1 MGLRFARIFWRFA
14 VGPKASLSGHCPAEI
29 RVRSILSLSMML
41 GLPLRVHYGNL
52 GMTLPIARVLV
63 IDDSAF
69 MRRALSRRIE
79 LDARFKVVDTAS
91 DGQEGVEKAI
101 ALKPDV
107 ITLDVDMPVLNGIDA
122 LKAIVSKTKIPV
134 IMVSAQT
141 NEGARVTIEALEI
154 GAFDFI
160 PKSQGTEN
168 IHEKLNA
175 AVRAKRA
182 AATPRPARP
191 AAPVSP
197 SSPGKL
203 RIKPKMVLI
212 GSSTGGPAALSTVIS
227 QLPANLSVPVVIGQH
242 MPPHFTEALAKRLND
257 LTKPPVVEAV
267 HGEPLGRKVY
277 LAPGGMQTRVTSTE
291 IKVEKERGE
300 SLYKPSVDVLAESA
314 LQAFNGA
321 VLAVMLT
328 GMGNDGSA
336 QFAKLRQAGAFIIAQ
351 DQASSV
357 VWGMPR
363 AVVEQK
369 SADEVLPID
378 RVGKR
383 ITELLGI

>member
-1 MGLRFARIFWRFA
+1 
-14 VGPKASLSGHCPAEI
+14 
-29 RVRSILSLSMML
+29 
-41 GLPLRVHYGNL
+41 
-52 GMTLPIARVLV
+52 MTLPIARVLV

-79 LDARFKVVDTAS
+79 LDARFKVIDTAS
-91 DGQEGVEKAI
+91 DGQEGVDKAL

-122 LKAIVSKTKIPV
+122 LKAIVAKTKIPV

-168 IHEKLNA
+168 IHEKLQA
-175 AVRAKRA
+175 AVRARRA
-182 AATPRPARP
+182 AVAPLARP
-191 AAPVSP
+191 AAPVRLAA
-197 SSPGKL
+197 PG
-203 RIKPKMVLI
+203 RVRVKPNLVLI
-212 GSSTGGPAALSTVIS
+212 GSSTGGPAALSTVIP
-227 QLPANLSVPVVIGQH
+227 QLPVNLSVPVVIAQH
-242 MPPHFTEALAKRLND
+242 MPPHFTGALAKRLND
-257 LTKPPVVEAV
+257 ITAPTVVEAV
-267 HGEPLGRKVY
+267 HGEPLAKKIY
-277 LAPGGMQTRVTSTE
+277 IAPGGMQTRVTAKE
-291 IKVEKERGE
+291 IKVEQERGE

-336 QFAKLRQAGAFIIAQ
+336 QFAKLRQAGAYVLAQ
-351 DQASSV
+351 DQASCV

-383 ITELLGI
+383 ITELLAF